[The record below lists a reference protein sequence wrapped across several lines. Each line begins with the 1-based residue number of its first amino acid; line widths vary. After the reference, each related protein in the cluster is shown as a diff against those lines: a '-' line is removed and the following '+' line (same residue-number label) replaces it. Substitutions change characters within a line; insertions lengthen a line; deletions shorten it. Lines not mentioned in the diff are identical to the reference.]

1 MGGSYLNTR
10 APSRR
15 PREMKSV
22 LGLKGLSPL
31 HSNRPSLV
39 VVLNLMK
46 AFVLDPDT
54 LEEMHKGVRE
64 IKHQHL
70 FGVIPDFPRQ
80 PDGEINFPPC
90 IYRYQANRRSSTPC

>member
-1 MGGSYLNTR
+1 
-10 APSRR
+10 
-15 PREMKSV
+15 MKSV

-80 PDGEINFPPC
+80 PDVEINFPPC
-90 IYRYQANRRSSTPC
+90 IYRYQANRRSSIPC

>member
-54 LEEMHKGVRE
+54 LEEMHKGVHE

-80 PDGEINFPPC
+80 PDVEINFPPC